1 MAIPA
6 HPSLVVYFGI
16 AVLVVWR
23 LYSRVRR
30 MVGRQKMSARRT
42 WIRIVFFSALVA
54 MLLLGSAVH
63 PMHAVALLGGA
74 AAGAA
79 LGWYGI
85 GLTRFE
91 QTPEGLFYTPSLHL
105 GIALSAL
112 FIGRL
117 VYRGAMLYSAS
128 ASNTFPSAEFSGSPL
143 TLLIFGILAGYYV
156 AYAIGL
162 LLWRR
167 RVGSPGSRTTSGAE
181 MP

>member
-6 HPSLVVYFGI
+6 HPSLVVYAGI
-16 AVLVVWR
+16 AALVVWR
-23 LYSRVRR
+23 LYSRTRR
-30 MVGRQKMSARRT
+30 MIGRQKMSNRRT
-42 WIRIVFFSALVA
+42 WIRIIFFSVLIAA
-54 MLLLGSAVH
+54 LLLGSAVH
-63 PMHAVALLGGA
+63 PMHAAALLGGI

-85 GLTRFE
+85 RLTRFE
-91 QTPEGLFYTPSLHL
+91 RTPEGLFYTPNLHL

-117 VYRGAMLYSAS
+117 VYRGVLLYSAS

-167 RVGSPGSRTTSGAE
+167 RVGPSGPQTISGAE

>member
-6 HPSLVVYFGI
+6 HPSLVVYLGI
-16 AVLVVWR
+16 AALVVWR

-30 MVGRQKMSARRT
+30 MVGRQKMSDRRT
-42 WIRIVFFSALVA
+42 WIRIVFFSVLIA

-63 PMHAVALLGGA
+63 PMHAAALLGGT

-85 GLTRFE
+85 RLTRFE

-112 FIGRL
+112 FVGRL
-117 VYRGAMLYSAS
+117 VYRGVLLYSAS
-128 ASNTFPSAEFSGSPL
+128 GTAPNTFPSAEFSGSPL

-156 AYAIGL
+156 AYAVGL

-167 RVGSPGSRTTSGAE
+167 RVIPFGPE
-181 MP
+181 IPQ